1 MDFVRPKYP
10 WAVFFGV
17 SADIVGELYDCF
29 AAELKESVDEV

>member
-1 MDFVRPKYP
+1 MGCFLRS
-10 WAVFFGV
+10 V